1 MITDLAIIKQNIEK
15 IKDNDI
21 KDFLI
26 AFSETVRNVSNTRNR
41 EYKLYRMSQSM
52 LQKHN
57 PNTFEEFKSKASKS
71 IIGMEEYSKVHNTK
85 CQVNILAEDTRNLTS
100 ILLIALI

>member
-1 MITDLAIIKQNIEK
+1 
-15 IKDNDI
+15 
-21 KDFLI
+21 
-26 AFSETVRNVSNTRNR
+26 
-41 EYKLYRMSQSM
+41 M